1 MEKVI
6 YIRQVRGASRT
17 TPKQK
22 SILKALGV
30 HGIGTKVFRKDT
42 RALRGMLN
50 LVQHLVDAELVDSST
65 QKSLQAKKAAN
76 TGYTIG

>member
-6 YIRQVRGASRT
+6 YIRQVRGTSRT

-22 SILKALGV
+22 AVLKALGV

-65 QKSLQAKKAAN
+65 QKGLQSKKAAN